1 MAQAF
6 TRDPD
11 DDTRII
17 GFLEDVERSLVIELM
32 YQTSVLLS
40 DGGDDAGESDD
51 TGAPSDGDTHDD
63 LFAALSRSMAERE
76 APQDPALRRLLPD
89 GVKNDDAAASEFRR
103 LTESTLRDGK
113 LRNLDIAMRALEEGF
128 VDEEQAAAIADDVY
142 ERAND
147 PAARDER
154 DDAGKREGSDDNLQ
168 DGLSDGSREVVLD
181 EASARAMMMALTD
194 VRLVLA
200 ERLGLRT
207 DEDAEALSRQ
217 VEREDAPNSPED
229 LLAAYYDFLTWMSE
243 SLTLAV
249 MRRA

>member
-1 MAQAF
+1 
-6 TRDPD
+6 
-11 DDTRII
+11 
-17 GFLEDVERSLVIELM
+17 
-32 YQTSVLLS
+32 
-40 DGGDDAGESDD
+40 
-51 TGAPSDGDTHDD
+51 
-63 LFAALSRSMAERE
+63 MAERE

-89 GVKNDDAAASEFRR
+89 GVKDDDAAASEFRR

-154 DDAGKREGSDDNLQ
+154 DDAGEREGNDDNLQ

-249 MRRA
+249 MRKA